1 MIFLFFYTFIHLF
14 QSSKIEIHKY
24 VFFCCCSFF
33 LGRSISARFVIILF
47 FSFLKLYRFFG
58 GPGRKICLGG
68 QAIRGK
74 LIFMVTKGNYSNFKD
89 LRFHPWD
96 RNFSI
101 PGWKFFQPQDRKHT
115 LNYHTKR
122 RQATLS
128 THCLNWTTQ
137 KILHPRSF
145 CLHFN

>member
-24 VFFCCCSFF
+24 VFFVAVVFF
-33 LGRSISARFVIILF
+33 GKEYISEICNHTF
-47 FSFLKLYRFFG
+47 FSFLKLYRFFWRTR
-58 GPGRKICLGG
+58 PKDLFGRLGYQRKTNIYG
-68 QAIRGK
+68 N
-74 LIFMVTKGNYSNFKD
+74 KGYSSFKV